1 MGSPDKIP
9 ALPVSESD
17 ISSRSN
23 RLFSRWWVRW
33 GLILGAWTFIGLLEA
48 SLSSVLV
55 ALSNKTMPLWRLLV
69 MGVFDWYI
77 WAALTPLVLWGIR
90 RCPIEQRNWLRPL
103 IVHLIAGFLF
113 AIAVIIIQIPIL
125 ELINPAWVI
134 MSDPVSPFETFTR
147 LLTLRT
153 LLYMLAYWA
162 VVGLVHAAAY
172 YRKFREHEMHALVLE
187 SQLAQAQ
194 FQMLRM
200 QLQPH
205 FLFNTLNAISALMHQ
220 NVELADQMLARLAD
234 LLRSTLE
241 TAGTQEVPLKQELE
255 FIELYL
261 EIEQARLG
269 PRLVV
274 RLDADPETMDAY
286 VPNLILQPLVENAIR
301 HGIAPRPGT
310 GHIEILARREN
321 GTLQVQVLDDGPGL
335 KQEALRKRE
344 GVGLANTR
352 ARLLQLYGDRHRF
365 VAANRPEGGFAATMH
380 VPFREHADEELP
392 VAGQNAALS
401 SLAGSLQPFRGIAS
415 PGPL

>member
-1 MGSPDKIP
+1 MDP
-9 ALPVSESD
+9 ASRLPESD
-17 ISSRSN
+17 SSVLSSSF
-23 RLFSRWWVRW
+23 LARWWVRW
-33 GLILGAWTFIGLLEA
+33 GLILAAWTFIGLIEA
-48 SLSSVLV
+48 SLSSVQL
-55 ALSNKTMPLWRLLV
+55 ALSNRSMPLWQVLV

-77 WAALTPLVLWGIR
+77 WAALTPLVLWGVR

-103 IVHLIAGFLF
+103 LVHFIAAFLF
-113 AIAVIIIQIPIL
+113 SLANIIIQIPIL
-125 ELINPAWVI
+125 ELINPVAVI
-134 MSDPVSPFETFTR
+134 MTESVSPFETFSR
-147 LLTLRT
+147 LMTFRM
-153 LLYMLAYWA
+153 LLYILAYWA
-162 VVGLVHAAAY
+162 IVGLAHGFAY
-172 YRKFREHEMHALVLE
+172 YRKYREHEMQTIVLE

-220 NVELADQMLARLAD
+220 DVELADQMLARLAD

-274 RLDADPETMDAY
+274 RMDADPETMDAY

-301 HGIAPRPGT
+301 HGIAPRPDT
-310 GHIEILARREN
+310 GHVEIRARRDN
-321 GTLQVQVLDDGPGL
+321 GTLQVQVLDDGPGV
-335 KQEALRKRE
+335 KENVPRPRE

-352 ARLLQLYGDRHRF
+352 ARLRQLYGDGHHF
-365 VAANRPEGGFAATMH
+365 SAVNRPEGGFAATLH
-380 VPFREHADEELP
+380 VPFREHPDEDP
-392 VAGQNAALS
+392 AIVSPGSAPANSVDGPLS
-401 SLAGSLQPFRGIAS
+401 FRSTAS
-415 PGPL
+415 PRPL

>member
-1 MGSPDKIP
+1 MASADQTP
-9 ALPVSESD
+9 AAFPYDSD
-17 ISSRSN
+17 TPTASTRF
-23 RLFSRWWVRW
+23 LAHWWVRW
-33 GLILGAWTFIGLLEA
+33 GLILGAWTFIGLIEA
-48 SLSSVLV
+48 SLSSVLT
-55 ALSNKTMPLWRLLV
+55 ALSNKPVSLWRLLV

-90 RCPIEQRNWLRPL
+90 RCPIEQRNGLRPL
-103 IVHLIAGFLF
+103 LVHLIAAFLF

-134 MSDPVSPFETFTR
+134 MTDPVSPFETFTR
-147 LLTLRT
+147 LLTFRT

-162 VVGLVHAAAY
+162 IVGLVHAAAY
-172 YRKFREHEMHALVLE
+172 YRKFREHEMQTIVLE

-220 NVELADQMLARLAD
+220 DVDLADQMLARLAD

-301 HGIAPRPGT
+301 HGIAPRPET
-310 GHIEILARREN
+310 GHIEIRARRDN

-335 KQEALRKRE
+335 KEEGPRKRE

-352 ARLLQLYGDRHRF
+352 ARLAQLYGDRHRF
-365 VAANRPEGGFAATMH
+365 TAANRPEGGFAATMQ
-380 VPFREHADEELP
+380 VPFHEHAAMSGDVP
-392 VAGQNAALS
+392 IPS
-401 SLAGSLQPFRGIAS
+401 STDSLQTFRTIVPAS
-415 PGPL
+415 PL